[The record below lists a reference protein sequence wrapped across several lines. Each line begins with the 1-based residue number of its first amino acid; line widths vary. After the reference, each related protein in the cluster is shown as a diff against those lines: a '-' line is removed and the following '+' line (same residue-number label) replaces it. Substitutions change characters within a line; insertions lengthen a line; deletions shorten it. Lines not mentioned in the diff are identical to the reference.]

1 MILPVHGFTL
11 NKKKPNPNY
20 TCTEWRLI
28 ILLTS
33 SQTITISFVTD
44 FIFFTLS
51 TLCRAI
57 CIIEPVLTYCL
68 KSHNSL
74 NREKKITK
82 QSNLRIDICMF
93 SFNNI
98 TNTTNNRR
106 CTNYLI
112 NYIQKES
119 FQNVTIYED
128 FF

>member
-1 MILPVHGFTL
+1 MLHFICEFYLRLLHVFESIFKCCDFACAWFYFKL
-11 NKKKPNPNY
+11 KKKTNPNY
-20 TCTEWRLI
+20 TCTEWWLI

-74 NREKKITK
+74 NREKKFTK
-82 QSNLRIDICMF
+82 KI
-93 SFNNI
+93 NNNKI
-98 TNTTNNRR
+98 KKTNPHA
-106 CTNYLI
+106 I
-112 NYIQKES
+112 
-119 FQNVTIYED
+119 
-128 FF
+128 